1 LGIVTQKKRKVKN
14 YLFRTHLVLNVIA
27 NFIRFESFLIEPYM
41 PSTSAKIN
49 FLLGLEDRTQH
60 DAVLGKV
67 LNEGVGEGE
76 FKKVFLGLTS
86 KSKGIRQPVPLFNTF
101 TEEQAAVWRDKFR
114 GKQIT

>member
-1 LGIVTQKKRKVKN
+1 MT
-14 YLFRTHLVLNVIA
+14 Y
-27 NFIRFESFLIEPYM
+27 
-41 PSTSAKIN
+41 
-49 FLLGLEDRTQH
+49 

-67 LNEGVGEGE
+67 LNEGV
-76 FKKVFLGLTS
+76 FKEVFLGLTS